1 MRSIR
6 VAAFMLVVGI
16 AGTAQAQTATP
27 VKKGT
32 VEKVSVR
39 GAALE
44 GNLEGDSP
52 ARDVYI

>member
-6 VAAFMLVVGI
+6 VAAFMLGVGI
-16 AGTAQAQTATP
+16 AGTAQAQTTTP

-39 GAALE
+39 GT
-44 GNLEGDSP
+44 
-52 ARDVYI
+52 